1 VARVLNGMKI
11 RPTVVDHDP
20 NQVDLVRRFGSMAY
34 YGDATRLDLLVSAGA
49 RKAKLLVVA
58 VDNPDSAMRIV
69 KLARRHFHHLKL
81 IVRARSRSD
90 AFEYFEM
97 GVPAVRE
104 TFGSAVD
111 AAETALRAL
120 DFGPLAARRVVS
132 RFRRHDEELLA
143 EQAPHRNEVKKLVAV
158 SLQGRRD
165 LDQLLGSEAL
175 RRA

>member
-1 VARVLNGMKI
+1 M
-11 RPTVVDHDP
+11 
-20 NQVDLVRRFGSMAY
+20 Q
-34 YGDATRLDLLVSAGA
+34 
-49 RKAKLLVVA
+49 
-58 VDNPDSAMRIV
+58 IV

-97 GVPAVRE
+97 DVPAVRE
-104 TFGSAVD
+104 TFGSALD
-111 AAETALRAL
+111 ASEAALRAL

-175 RRA
+175 RKA